1 MNLSATRMPFLYL
14 SSNFQSQT
22 KQNIFFSLRRKYG
35 PDGTI
40 ALAFTTPTPQ
50 TLVVQSSAAA
60 GVDSDSDSDGDTGDG
75 FSPFSIDTASPSPP
89 PMKRGRGRPR
99 GSVKKQEKTT
109 MVTPAPQTL
118 VDESSG
124 CGGGGDSDGG
134 FSPSSSDTAS
144 LSLSMKRG
152 RGRPHG
158 SVKKQE
164 MATLGSLE
172 NGLTAHVITV
182 KDGEDVL
189 SKIMS
194 FSQHGPRAVCI
205 LSANGAISNV
215 ALRQAATSG
224 GTVTYEGRFEILSLS
239 GSFSLSESGGQRI
252 RTGGLSVTL
261 AGPDG
266 RVFGGGVAG
275 LLTAASPVQVVVGSF
290 KADGKE
296 PKLNHSDPS
305 AIPKLVQFGG
315 GVGTGSPPSQGTMS
329 ESSGGPGS
337 PLNQST
343 GACNNSNAQDMANLP
358 WK

>member
-275 LLTAASPVQVVVGSF
+275 LLTAASPVQSSCLLGCCKPVCERSGFHLGLPGVTLS
-290 KADGKE
+290 
-296 PKLNHSDPS
+296 NHN
-305 AIPKLVQFGG
+305 
-315 GVGTGSPPSQGTMS
+315 
-329 ESSGGPGS
+329 SSYTLDQVP
-337 PLNQST
+337 QI
-343 GACNNSNAQDMANLP
+343 
-358 WK
+358 